1 MSSRSY
7 RDETGHCDCCSDES
21 DSCVCYLLLCW
32 EGEHLMHGEDDGM
45 DRLIDWGCRLALQ
58 AAPPAFDCSVLKVLP
73 IHLAK
78 SIEHRFLEVASRC
91 GSIEHTDEDVDELR
105 YLLDECGECRKGIYA
120 DWVNASAL
128 DVGEQND
135 THEDETMHEDEEK
148 NDGAGDMQMEKG
160 GQHQDDSMRHWHVN
174 DELLPHWKLQSLFPG
189 EAVIVLHIISPS

>member
-128 DVGEQND
+128 DVGED
-135 THEDETMHEDEEK
+135 RRRT
-148 NDGAGDMQMEKG
+148 GGDMPGYG
-160 GQHQDDSMRHWHVN
+160 GIYDNIEVDDPAETRFRMAAILAPALT
-174 DELLPHWKLQSLFPG
+174 ELDGCLAQVADRP
-189 EAVIVLHIISPS
+189 

>member
-128 DVGEQND
+128 DVGED
-135 THEDETMHEDEEK
+135 RRTT
-148 NDGAGDMQMEKG
+148 GGDMPGCG
-160 GQHQDDSMRHWHVN
+160 GIYDNIEVDDPAETRFRMAAILAPALT
-174 DELLPHWKLQSLFPG
+174 ELDGCLAQVADRP
-189 EAVIVLHIISPS
+189 